1 MFSAL
6 QGGEYKRMMRK
17 DFDFLI
23 GYNAYNDM
31 AYVYSFDEIKHL
43 KSTVSITDEAKE
55 AWHKMRL

>member
-1 MFSAL
+1 
-6 QGGEYKRMMRK
+6 MMRK